1 MKNKDV
7 CVINSFAKA
16 SIFIRVLNMGRK
28 TKFSAALSRNFCSNP
43 KQFRQVQKIWIFLDL
58 YKDKAKVVSSLT
70 LCKCWLFCI
79 NPKKR
84 KHFCCTSHMMGIC
97 QGIWTQ
103 VCLRLFF
110 RLMDYQMLVLMLFT
124 VCLNLDY
131 WLEATSHSTVFPML
145 QKCPKNRS
153 NAIYLQMKEK

>member
-43 KQFRQVQKIWIFLDL
+43 KQFRQVQKIWMFLDL

-84 KHFCCTSHMMGIC
+84 KHFLSYFSCDRNLSED
-97 QGIWTQ
+97 
-103 VCLRLFF
+103 LFSSLLKIIF
-110 RLMDYQMLVLMLFT
+110 HLMDYHMLFLMLLFT
-124 VCLNLDY
+124 VFLTLDY
-131 WLEATSHSTVFPML
+131 NLRHTKKT
-145 QKCPKNRS
+145 
-153 NAIYLQMKEK
+153 